1 MIAMKT
7 VMTRK
12 ALFLALIVA
21 AVSAVPLAQAKTR
34 IVLKS
39 ENVKLPQ
46 SDRGLPEG
54 PGRDVVQSNCFT
66 CHSAGMIL
74 AQPPLPKAAWEA
86 EVAKMRNVYK
96 AVIDDKDV
104 PAIVEYLTAVKGP
117 K

>member
-1 MIAMKT
+1 
-7 VMTRK
+7 MTRK
-12 ALFLALIVA
+12 ILPIALVIGAVLALP
-21 AVSAVPLAQAKTR
+21 SAQARPR

-39 ENVKLPQ
+39 VEVTFPQ
-46 SDRGLPEG
+46 SDRGLPEA

-74 AQPPLPKAAWEA
+74 TQPTLPKAAWEA

-96 AVIDDKDV
+96 AQVDDKDV
-104 PAIVEYLTAVKGP
+104 PAIVDYLTAVKGP

>member
-1 MIAMKT
+1 MH
-7 VMTRK
+7 MTRK
-12 ALFLALIVA
+12 ILPLAIALALA
-21 AVSAVPLAQAKTR
+21 LPSAQAKTR

-39 ENVKLPQ
+39 VEVTFPQ

-74 AQPPLPKAAWEA
+74 TQPALPKAAWEA

-96 AVIDDKDV
+96 ARVDDKDV
-104 PAIVEYLTAVKGP
+104 PAIVDYLTAIKGRM
-117 K
+117 

>member
-1 MIAMKT
+1 MH
-7 VMTRK
+7 MTRK
-12 ALFLALIVA
+12 TLPIALVLGAALALP
-21 AVSAVPLAQAKTR
+21 SAQAKTR

-39 ENVKLPQ
+39 VEVTFPQ

-74 AQPPLPKAAWEA
+74 TQPTLPKAGWEA

-96 AVIDDKDV
+96 APVSEKDV
-104 PAIVEYLTAVKGP
+104 PDIVSYLTAVKGP

>member
-1 MIAMKT
+1 MI
-7 VMTRK
+7 RK
-12 ALFLALIVA
+12 ILPIALVLGAALALA
-21 AVSAVPLAQAKTR
+21 LASAQAKTR

-39 ENVKLPQ
+39 VEVTFPQ

-74 AQPPLPKAAWEA
+74 TQPPLPRAGWEA

-96 AVIDDKDV
+96 ARVDDKDV
-104 PAIVEYLTAVKGP
+104 PAIVDYLTAVKGP

>member
-1 MIAMKT
+1 MRT

-12 ALFLALIVA
+12 IFPLALA
-21 AVSAVPLAQAKTR
+21 AAAIALLPAQAKTR
-34 IVLKS
+34 FVLKS
-39 ENVKLPQ
+39 EDVELPQ

-54 PGRDVVQSNCFT
+54 PGRDVVQNNCFT

-74 AQPPLPKAAWEA
+74 TQPLLAKAAWEA

-96 AVIDDKDV
+96 APVDEKDV

>member
-1 MIAMKT
+1 MH
-7 VMTRK
+7 MTRK
-12 ALFLALIVA
+12 ILPLAIALALA
-21 AVSAVPLAQAKTR
+21 LPSAQAKTR

-39 ENVKLPQ
+39 VEVTFPQ

-74 AQPPLPKAAWEA
+74 TQPPLPKAAWEA

-96 AVIDDKDV
+96 ARVDDKDV
-104 PAIVEYLTAVKGP
+104 PAIVDYLTAIKGRM
-117 K
+117 

>member
-12 ALFLALIVA
+12 VVFLALIVA

-74 AQPPLPKAAWEA
+74 TQPPLPKAAWEA

>member
-1 MIAMKT
+1 
-7 VMTRK
+7 MTRK
-12 ALFLALIVA
+12 ILPLGLVVVALALP
-21 AVSAVPLAQAKTR
+21 SAQAKTR

-39 ENVKLPQ
+39 LEVTFPQ

-54 PGRDVVQSNCFT
+54 PGRDIVQNNCFT

-74 AQPPLPKAAWEA
+74 TQPTLPKAAWEA

-96 AVIDDKDV
+96 AHLDDKDV
-104 PAIVEYLTAVKGP
+104 PAIVDYLTAVKGP